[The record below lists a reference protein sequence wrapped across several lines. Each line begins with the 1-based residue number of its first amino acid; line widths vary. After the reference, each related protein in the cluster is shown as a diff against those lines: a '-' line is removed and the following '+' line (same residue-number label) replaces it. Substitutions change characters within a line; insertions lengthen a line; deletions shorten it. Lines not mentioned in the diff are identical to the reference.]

1 MDRPQRPAASSTPTN
16 LDGPSTHEPRPLT
29 ERLGY
34 LNLTER
40 DADRLRKLLPLFDQ
54 HATVMVEEF
63 YTHLFG
69 FQTAAK
75 FLGDPQLVT
84 RLKQLQQEHFRSLFD
99 AQWDDDYAQRRRQVG
114 QAHADVGIDP
124 ELFLGAYNQYMRSCF
139 ERFIGRDKAAS
150 PAMIE
155 SLMSLL
161 KVVFLDLGLT
171 LDSYF
176 AQSTQAMRQVLD
188 MYWKANIEL
197 RQFAALASHD
207 LKTPLA
213 TVANLC
219 DEALDEFGDQMPPGA
234 RELIAAARQRS
245 FRMGTMLDELLATT
259 VSLGEQDSLGP
270 ISTEDVLAEAID
282 RVKPTLEKKQIK
294 LELPEEMPRVWGN
307 RVRLRESFYNL
318 LSNAA
323 KFIERKPGRIT
334 IELIDHGTEYEF
346 TLADNGPGIPREEL
360 ERIFAPFRRLA
371 IHRDHP
377 GSGLGLYFT
386 KTMIEHQQGRIWV
399 ESEVN
404 VGSTFHIVLLKPGL
418 SENGMIET

>member
-1 MDRPQRPAASSTPTN
+1 MERTNRPSQSTPTN
-16 LDGPSTHEPRPLT
+16 LDTPPSPDDRTLD
-29 ERLGY
+29 ERLAY
-34 LNLTER
+34 LNLGPE
-40 DADRLRKLLPLFDQ
+40 DAERLRTLRPHFDRQ
-54 HATVMVEEF
+54 AASMVEEF
-63 YTHLFG
+63 YDHLFS
-69 FQTAAK
+69 FPTAAK
-75 FLGDPQLVT
+75 FLGDDQLVA
-84 RLKQLQQEHFRSLFD
+84 RLKRLQHEHFRSLFD
-99 AQWDDDYAQRRRQVG
+99 AQWNESYAQRRRQVG

-139 ERFIGRDKAAS
+139 LRFIGTDK
-150 PAMIE
+150 PATPEMIDA
-155 SLMSLL
+155 LMSLM

-176 AQSTQAMRQVLD
+176 AQSTQTMRHVLD

-234 RELIAAARQRS
+234 RELISAAKQRS

-259 VSLGEQDSLGP
+259 VSLNEQDSLGP
-270 ISTEDVLAEAID
+270 IETEDSLAEAID

-294 LELPEEMPRVWGN
+294 LELPEQMPRVWGN

-323 KFIERKPGRIT
+323 KFIERKPGRIA
-334 IELIDHGTEYEF
+334 IELIDHGNEYEF
-346 TLADNGPGIPREEL
+346 TIADNGPGIPREEL

-371 IHRDHP
+371 MHRDHP

-399 ESEVN
+399 DSHVGQ
-404 VGSTFHIVLLKPGL
+404 GSTFHIVLLKPGIP
-418 SENGMIET
+418 EIGTIET